1 MKEYSNDEITV
12 YWDPK
17 KCIHSENCINNLPG
31 VFDQNK
37 KPWINLKGASS
48 KAIMKSIDRCP
59 SGALSYKKKGGEEE
73 TKAEAAAKTIMEPVA
88 QIKVVRDGPLLIS
101 GNCILI
107 YEDGKATPQDK
118 PFALCRC
125 GRSKN
130 KPYCDGS
137 HKSADAGE
145 GKQVKR

>member
-1 MKEYSNDEITV
+1 M
-12 YWDPK
+12 
-17 KCIHSENCINNLPG
+17 HSENCVRNLPG

-37 KPWINLKGASS
+37 KPWIDIKGASS
-48 KAIMKSIDRCP
+48 EEIMKAIDRCP
-59 SGALSYKKKGGEEE
+59 SGALSYKKKGSEKE
-73 TKAEAAAKTIMEPVA
+73 TPAEAKEKAAVKTGTEPVT
-88 QIKVVRDGPLLIS
+88 QIKVVRDGPLMVR

-107 YEDGKATPQDK
+107 DEGGKETLQEK

-137 HKSADAGE
+137 HRFADE
-145 GKQVKR
+145 G